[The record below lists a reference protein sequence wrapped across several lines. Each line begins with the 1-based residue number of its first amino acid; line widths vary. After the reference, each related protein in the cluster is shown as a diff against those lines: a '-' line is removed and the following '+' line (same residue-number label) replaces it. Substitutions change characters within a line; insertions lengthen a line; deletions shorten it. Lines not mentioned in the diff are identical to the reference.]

1 MSIRYRLMRLVG
13 GVTRDKGNIVSSIL
27 LSDSEL
33 TIEIFSSGD
42 EYIFLY
48 SSSYILLYLYTVIIS
63 I

>member
-1 MSIRYRLMRLVG
+1 VSMRYRLMRLVG

-48 SSSYILLYLYTVIIS
+48 SSSYTLVPIFYCIFIQ
-63 I
+63 